1 MASASHIDLNPD
13 ALVAQFSRAIE
24 TIQRSEREGE
34 DYDRLQSDLV
44 RERDSRARERED
56 EIRRLEA
63 QFAST
68 R

>member
-1 MASASHIDLNPD
+1 MASASYIDLNPD

-24 TIQRSEREGE
+24 TRQRAESEGE
-34 DYDRLQSDLV
+34 DYDRLQLDLG
-44 RERDSRARERED
+44 RERDRRARERED

-63 QFAST
+63 QFVSA